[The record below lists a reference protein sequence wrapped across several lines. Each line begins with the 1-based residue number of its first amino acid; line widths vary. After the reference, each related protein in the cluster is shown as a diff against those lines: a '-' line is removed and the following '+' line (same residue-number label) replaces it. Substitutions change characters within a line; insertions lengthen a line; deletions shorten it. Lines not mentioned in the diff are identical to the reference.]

1 MGSHSRTLAPSH
13 ALTPALSHSRSAH
26 RQVAPSLEVKLGLGG
41 TSYADF
47 IGELNLPPQM
57 ADVDPIVASFCGGA
71 VGVLTCL
78 LIVEKNN
85 SRLQAKQK
93 CIYCKG
99 TGTWVFCMFIGG
111 RWLS

>member
-1 MGSHSRTLAPSH
+1 
-13 ALTPALSHSRSAH
+13 
-26 RQVAPSLEVKLGLGG
+26 
-41 TSYADF
+41 
-47 IGELNLPPQM
+47 M

-111 RWLS
+111 GEVAGEVIAPKKLSTCLVPYFSWFLLRYSFGCMVGTFYGDI